1 MKKMRKQNLIVN
13 FYSHKS
19 EGAGYPEGK
28 KRLRSGVKKASIRFL
43 IALILLNF
51 VHVSFG
57 LSSSNNKGTFELL
70 IGHYYLSES
79 RFKAVYPGRGIIA
92 GIGISVSVIQNFDFY
107 IEAKGFHKQGELT
120 YSKEKTQLFLFPVSL
135 NIRYK
140 VSIGPITPYIGGGID
155 VHFYFET
162 NPIGNIAD
170 YTSGYN
176 FQGGTYFHFGKNFP
190 ILLNLKIKYSKANKM
205 VNNLK
210 IELGGLEYGVGLA
223 FVF

>member
-1 MKKMRKQNLIVN
+1 MRKQNFMGN
-13 FYSHKS
+13 FYSRKPEEEGSS
-19 EGAGYPEGK
+19 EDK
-28 KRLRSGVKKASIRFL
+28 KRRRSGVKRVSIQFL
-43 IALILLNF
+43 FALILFN
-51 VHVSFG
+51 VVQVSHG
-57 LSSSNNKGTFELL
+57 LSASNNRGTFELFF
-70 IGHYYLSES
+70 GHYILSES
-79 RFKAVYPGRGIIA
+79 RFKAVYHGGGIIA
-92 GIGISVSVIQNFDFY
+92 GLGLAVSVMQNFDLY

-120 YSKEKTQLFLFPVSL
+120 YSKEKTQLFLFPISL

>member
-1 MKKMRKQNLIVN
+1 MRKQNFMGN
-13 FYSHKS
+13 FYSRKS

-43 IALILLNF
+43 FALILFNV
-51 VHVSFG
+51 VHVSHG
-57 LSSSNNKGTFELL
+57 LSASNNRGTFELFF
-70 IGHYYLSES
+70 GHYILSES
-79 RFKAVYPGRGIIA
+79 RFKAVYHGGGIIA
-92 GIGISVSVIQNFDFY
+92 GLGLAVSVIQNFDLY

-120 YSKEKTQLFLFPVSL
+120 YSKEKTQLFLLPVSFD
-135 NIRYK
+135 IRFK
-140 VSIGPITPYIGGGID
+140 KPIGLITPYFGGGVDI
-155 VHFYFET
+155 HFYFET
-162 NPIGNIAD
+162 NPIGNVID
-170 YTSGYN
+170 YSIGYN

>member
-1 MKKMRKQNLIVN
+1 MRKQNFMGN
-13 FYSHKS
+13 FYSRKPEKEGSS
-19 EGAGYPEGK
+19 EDK
-28 KRLRSGVKKASIRFL
+28 KRLRSGVKRVSIQFL
-43 IALILLNF
+43 FALILFN
-51 VHVSFG
+51 VVQVSHG
-57 LSSSNNKGTFELL
+57 LSASNNRGTFELFF
-70 IGHYYLSES
+70 GHYILSES
-79 RFKAVYPGRGIIA
+79 RFKAVYHGGGIIA
-92 GIGISVSVIQNFDFY
+92 GLGLAVSVMQNFDLY

-170 YTSGYN
+170 YTGGYN

-210 IELGGLEYGVGLA
+210 IELGGMEYGVGLA